1 MKERLV
7 LGIGDNL
14 LDAVLGYLVV
24 FIGLTLLMTVIVIVG
39 KVMVAQSKKSSAKTE
54 AAKPAEAAAPAATAP
69 KKLAPGSAGDVKIY
83 DTDPRDAA
91 MIMAIVADK
100 LGKPLNELRFRSIKE
115 VIPDAEC
122 QTAIH
127 YLFLLTPLQWCTGL
141 SSRGFP
147 SGP

>member
-14 LDAVLGYLVV
+14 LDAILGYAVV

-39 KVMVAQSKKSSAKTE
+39 KVMVAKSKKG
-54 AAKPAEAAAPAATAP
+54 AAPAAETKAAEAAAPAAAAP
-69 KKLAPGSAGDVKIY
+69 KKLAPGSAGDVKLY

-91 MIMAIVADK
+91 MIMAIVANK

-115 VIPDAEC
+115 VK
-122 QTAIH
+122 
-127 YLFLLTPLQWCTGL
+127 
-141 SSRGFP
+141 
-147 SGP
+147 

>member
-1 MKERLV
+1 MTSRLT
-7 LGIGDNL
+7 LGIGSNL
-14 LDAVLGYLVV
+14 LDAILGYAVV

-39 KVMVAQSKKSSAKTE
+39 KFFTKKK
-54 AAKPAEAAAPAATAP
+54 AAPAAETAAPAAAAPAAP

-115 VIPDAEC
+115 VK
-122 QTAIH
+122 
-127 YLFLLTPLQWCTGL
+127 
-141 SSRGFP
+141 
-147 SGP
+147 

>member
-14 LDAVLGYLVV
+14 LDAILGDVVV

-39 KVMVAQSKKSSAKTE
+39 KVMVAQSKKASAKTE
-54 AAKPAEAAAPAATAP
+54 AAKPAEAAAPVAAAP

-115 VIPDAEC
+115 VK
-122 QTAIH
+122 
-127 YLFLLTPLQWCTGL
+127 
-141 SSRGFP
+141 
-147 SGP
+147 